1 MQEESE
7 ILHLFSFNRLRF
19 MRFFEDMDDVPCPI
33 DGLIVIPVSDTVL
46 RFMRFFEDMDDVPCP
61 IDGLIVIPVS
71 DTVERARTRG
81 ESYPGN

>member
-33 DGLIVIPVSDTVL
+33 DGLIVIPVSDTV
-46 RFMRFFEDMDDVPCP
+46 EK
-61 IDGLIVIPVS
+61 
-71 DTVERARTRG
+71 ARTRD

>member
-33 DGLIVIPVSDTVL
+33 DGLIVIPVSDK
-46 RFMRFFEDMDDVPCP
+46 
-61 IDGLIVIPVS
+61 
-71 DTVERARTRG
+71 VEKARTRG

>member
-19 MRFFEDMDDVPCPI
+19 MRFFEDMDDVPCTI
-33 DGLIVIPVSDTVL
+33 DGLIVIL
-46 RFMRFFEDMDDVPCP
+46 
-61 IDGLIVIPVS
+61 VS
-71 DTVERARTRG
+71 DTVEKARTRD

>member
-33 DGLIVIPVSDTVL
+33 DGLIVIPVSDTV
-46 RFMRFFEDMDDVPCP
+46 EK
-61 IDGLIVIPVS
+61 
-71 DTVERARTRG
+71 ARTRY

>member
-19 MRFFEDMDDVPCPI
+19 MRFFEDMDDVP
-33 DGLIVIPVSDTVL
+33 S
-46 RFMRFFEDMDDVPCP
+46 P

-71 DTVERARTRG
+71 DTVEKARTRG

>member
-7 ILHLFSFNRLRF
+7 ISHLFSFNRLRF

-33 DGLIVIPVSDTVL
+33 DGLIVIPVSDTV
-46 RFMRFFEDMDDVPCP
+46 EK
-61 IDGLIVIPVS
+61 
-71 DTVERARTRG
+71 ARTRG

>member
-1 MQEESE
+1 LQEKQEESE

-33 DGLIVIPVSDTVL
+33 DGLIVIPVSDTV
-46 RFMRFFEDMDDVPCP
+46 EK
-61 IDGLIVIPVS
+61 
-71 DTVERARTRG
+71 ARTRG

>member
-33 DGLIVIPVSDTVL
+33 DGLIVIPVSDTV
-46 RFMRFFEDMDDVPCP
+46 EK
-61 IDGLIVIPVS
+61 
-71 DTVERARTRG
+71 ARTRD
-81 ESYPGN
+81 

>member
-1 MQEESE
+1 MQEKQEEFE
-7 ILHLFSFNRLRF
+7 IMHLFSFNR
-19 MRFFEDMDDVPCPI
+19 
-33 DGLIVIPVSDTVL
+33 L

>member
-33 DGLIVIPVSDTVL
+33 DGLIVIPVSDTV
-46 RFMRFFEDMDDVPCP
+46 EK
-61 IDGLIVIPVS
+61 
-71 DTVERARTRG
+71 ARTRG

>member
-7 ILHLFSFNRLRF
+7 IMHLFSFNRLRF

-33 DGLIVIPVSDTVL
+33 DGLIVIPVSDTV
-46 RFMRFFEDMDDVPCP
+46 EK
-61 IDGLIVIPVS
+61 
-71 DTVERARTRG
+71 ARTRD

>member
-33 DGLIVIPVSDTVL
+33 DGLIVIPVSDTV
-46 RFMRFFEDMDDVPCP
+46 EK
-61 IDGLIVIPVS
+61 
-71 DTVERARTRG
+71 ARTRD
-81 ESYPGN
+81 ESYPGYRKEIES

>member
-19 MRFFEDMDDVPCPI
+19 MRFFEDMDDVPCP
-33 DGLIVIPVSDTVL
+33 V
-46 RFMRFFEDMDDVPCP
+46 
-61 IDGLIVIPVS
+61 DGLIVIPVS
-71 DTVERARTRG
+71 DTVEKARTRG

>member
-19 MRFFEDMDDVPCPI
+19 
-33 DGLIVIPVSDTVL
+33 T
-46 RFMRFFEDMDDVPCP
+46 RFFEDMDDVPCP

-71 DTVERARTRG
+71 DTVEKARTRD

>member
-19 MRFFEDMDDVPCPI
+19 MRFFEDMD
-33 DGLIVIPVSDTVL
+33 
-46 RFMRFFEDMDDVPCP
+46 EVPCP

-71 DTVERARTRG
+71 DTVEKARTRD

>member
-33 DGLIVIPVSDTVL
+33 DGLIVIPVSDTV
-46 RFMRFFEDMDDVPCP
+46 EK
-61 IDGLIVIPVS
+61 
-71 DTVERARTRG
+71 ARTRD
-81 ESYPGN
+81 ESYPGNRKEKRGYLAVLSSVT

>member
-19 MRFFEDMDDVPCPI
+19 MRFFEDMDDVP
-33 DGLIVIPVSDTVL
+33 
-46 RFMRFFEDMDDVPCP
+46 FP

-71 DTVERARTRG
+71 DTVEKARTRG
-81 ESYPGN
+81 DSYPGN

>member
-7 ILHLFSFNRLRF
+7 IMHLFSFNRLRF

-33 DGLIVIPVSDTVL
+33 DGLIVIPVSDT
-46 RFMRFFEDMDDVPCP
+46 FEK
-61 IDGLIVIPVS
+61 
-71 DTVERARTRG
+71 ARTRD

>member
-33 DGLIVIPVSDTVL
+33 DGL
-46 RFMRFFEDMDDVPCP
+46 M
-61 IDGLIVIPVS
+61 VIPVS
-71 DTVERARTRG
+71 DTVEKARTRG

>member
-33 DGLIVIPVSDTVL
+33 DGLIVIPVSDTV
-46 RFMRFFEDMDDVPCP
+46 EK
-61 IDGLIVIPVS
+61 
-71 DTVERARTRG
+71 ARTRG
-81 ESYPGN
+81 KSYPSN

>member
-19 MRFFEDMDDVPCPI
+19 MQ
-33 DGLIVIPVSDTVL
+33 
-46 RFMRFFEDMDDVPCP
+46 FFEDMDDVPCP

-71 DTVERARTRG
+71 DTVEKARTRD

>member
-19 MRFFEDMDDVPCPI
+19 MQ
-33 DGLIVIPVSDTVL
+33 
-46 RFMRFFEDMDDVPCP
+46 FFEDMDDVPCP

-71 DTVERARTRG
+71 DTVEKARTRD
-81 ESYPGN
+81 

>member
-33 DGLIVIPVSDTVL
+33 DGLIVIPVSDTV
-46 RFMRFFEDMDDVPCP
+46 EK
-61 IDGLIVIPVS
+61 
-71 DTVERARTRG
+71 ARTRDY
-81 ESYPGN
+81 SYPGN